1 MSGLLTADTVIVFHH
16 ILGNVFVTDC
26 SLLVV
31 DAFPLQR
38 FVKTKVGHNGCYN
51 GISVQLAFFS

>member
-31 DAFPLQR
+31 DAFPLKG
-38 FVKTKVGHNGCYN
+38 FVKAKV
-51 GISVQLAFFS
+51 